1 MKRILGCIVI
11 ISAVL
16 GVVLRSYPPEERF
29 LTTPMYLQERAMAQE
44 TEKALCSLLTING
57 NNDFDQIVAL
67 ISRCKPVVVMV
78 HHKGHKDEEKS
89 FKALHNTAKF
99 FKGALTCATME
110 CGNASSENAKR
121 LKELLDNQGLKK
133 LDLPAFLIFKDGD
146 LYQGTSAIMQGY
158 HSETN
163 LEESIKEK
171 FFMDGEE
178 ESGECAVCPCDF
190 TVTVPG
196 GKWGK
201 SGKK

>member
-11 ISAVL
+11 ISAVW

-29 LTTPMYLQERAMAQE
+29 LTTPTYLQERAIAQE

-78 HHKGHKDEEKS
+78 YCRGHKDEEKS
-89 FKALHNTAKF
+89 FTALHNTAKF
-99 FKGALTCATME
+99 FKGALACATME
-110 CGNASSENAKR
+110 CSSANSENAKR
-121 LKELLDNQGLKK
+121 LNELLDDLGLKT
-133 LDLPAFLIFKDGD
+133 LALPAFLIFKDGD
-146 LYQGTSAIMQGY
+146 LYKGTSAIMQGY

-171 FFMDGEE
+171 FFMDEEE

-190 TVTVPG
+190 TVTTPG
-196 GKWGK
+196 EKWGK